1 MEPIYKRYS
10 QSKFDEKG
18 RLVGFDINCPD
29 NFNFGYDVV
38 DAIANE
44 EPKKRALVYCD
55 ESGNERTFT
64 FKEMS
69 DLSSKTANFLI
80 KQGIKKGDK
89 VMLILKRN
97 YEYWYVITALHKI
110 GAVSVPATHLLKTED
125 IVYRVNCIDVKAIV
139 CTGEDRVSH
148 CVYEAKTECKNLQK
162 LFSVREDVEGFI
174 RLDEAIK
181 NESASLSR
189 VDTNISEPFL
199 LYFTSGTT
207 GYPKPVTHNHT
218 YPLAHIITAQYWQN
232 VKDNGV
238 HLTVSDTGWGKASWG
253 KIYGQWLC
261 GTAIM
266 VYDYERFNSDE
277 ILRVIRQYGVTTFC
291 APPTV
296 YRFIVKNGFKAED
309 FKNVSYVTTAG
320 EALNPSIIEQFKEVT
335 GLLIREGFG
344 QTETTLLIG
353 NLANYDVKI
362 GSIGKPSPMYNVKIV
377 NDNGEECAPDETGE
391 IVVITNGG
399 RNEGICISRS
409 DNVSE
414 DGRVFIDNIYHTGDL
429 AYADADGYYYYV
441 SRKDDVIKSS
451 GYRIGPFEIEN
462 VLMKHESVQECAI
475 TGAPDEERGFVVKA
489 TIVLVK
495 GYEPSEELKTELK
508 EYVKSHTA
516 PYKYPRIIEFVEEL
530 PKTISGKIRRAEIRG
545 DVK

>member
-1 MEPIYKRYS
+1 MEPIYKKYS
-10 QSKFDEKG
+10 KSKFDENG
-18 RLVGFDINCPD
+18 RLIDFKIDCPE

-38 DAIANE
+38 DAIAEE
-44 EPKKRALVYCD
+44 EPDRKALIYLD
-55 ESGNERTFT
+55 ENGYERTFT
-64 FKEMS
+64 FKEIS
-69 DLSSKTANFLI
+69 DLSSKTANFLT

-97 YEYWYVITALHKI
+97 YEYWYTITALHKI
-110 GAVSVPATHLLKTED
+110 GAVAVPATHLLKTED
-125 IVYRVNCIDVKAIV
+125 IVYRVNCIDVKAVI

-148 CVYEAKTECKNLQK
+148 CVYEAKAECENLQK
-162 LFSVREDVEGFI
+162 LFCVRKDVDGFI

-181 NESASLSR
+181 TESADFER
-189 VDTNISEPFL
+189 VDTKIDEPFI

-218 YPLAHIITAQYWQN
+218 YPLAHIITAAYWQN
-232 VKDNGV
+232 VKDGGL

-261 GTAIM
+261 GTAVM

-277 ILRVIRQYGVTTFC
+277 ILRVIRDYGVTTFC

-320 EALNPSIIEQFKEVT
+320 ESLNPSIIEQFENVT

-353 NLANYDVKI
+353 NLVGCDVKV
-362 GSIGKPSPMYNVKIV
+362 GSIGKPSPLYNVKIV
-377 NDNGEECAPDETGE
+377 KDNGEECEPDETGE
-391 IVVITNGG
+391 IVVITNGD
-399 RNEGICISRS
+399 RDDGICISRGDS
-409 DNVSE
+409 GNDDS
-414 DGRVFIDNIYHTGDL
+414 RVFIDNVYHTGDL
-429 AYADADGYYYYV
+429 AYADKDGYYWYV

-475 TGAPDEERGFVVKA
+475 TGVPDEERGFVVKA
-489 TIVLVK
+489 TIVLVS
-495 GYEPSEELKTELK
+495 GYEGSEELKTELK
-508 EYVKSHTA
+508 EYVKTHTA
-516 PYKYPRIIEFVEEL
+516 PYKYPRIIEFVHEL

>member
-1 MEPIYKRYS
+1 MEPIYKKYS
-10 QSKFDEKG
+10 KSKFDENG
-18 RLVGFDINCPD
+18 RLIDFKIDCPE

-38 DAIANE
+38 DAIASA
-44 EPKKRALVYCD
+44 EPDKKALIYLD
-55 ESGNERTFT
+55 ENGYERTFT
-64 FKEMS
+64 FKEIS
-69 DLSSKTANFLI
+69 DLSSKTANFLT

-97 YEYWYVITALHKI
+97 YEYWYTITALHKI
-110 GAVSVPATHLLKTED
+110 GAVAVPATHLLKTED
-125 IVYRVNCIDVKAIV
+125 IVYRVNCIDVKAVI
-139 CTGEDRVSH
+139 CTGEDRVSQ
-148 CVYEAKTECKNLQK
+148 CVYEAKAECENLQK
-162 LFSVREDVEGFI
+162 LFCVRKDVDGFI

-181 NESASLSR
+181 TESADFER
-189 VDTNISEPFL
+189 VDTKIDEPFI

-207 GYPKPVTHNHT
+207 GYPKPVTHNFT
-218 YPLAHIITAQYWQN
+218 YPLAHIITAKYWQN
-232 VKDNGV
+232 VKDGGL

-261 GTAIM
+261 GTAVM

-277 ILRVIRQYGVTTFC
+277 ILRVIRDYGVTTFC

-320 EALNPSIIEQFKEVT
+320 ESLNPSIIEQFENVT

-353 NLANYDVKI
+353 NLVGCDVKV
-362 GSIGKPSPMYNVKIV
+362 GSIGKPSPLYNVKIV
-377 NDNGEECAPDETGE
+377 KDNGEECEPDETGE
-391 IVVITNGG
+391 IVVITNGD
-399 RNEGICISRS
+399 RDDGICISRGDS
-409 DNVSE
+409 GNDDS
-414 DGRVFIDNIYHTGDL
+414 RVFIDNVYHTGDL
-429 AYADADGYYYYV
+429 AYADKDGYYWYV

-475 TGAPDEERGFVVKA
+475 TGVPDEERGFVVKA
-489 TIVLVK
+489 TIVLVS
-495 GYEPSEELKTELK
+495 GYEGSEKLKTELK
-508 EYVKSHTA
+508 EYVKAHTA
-516 PYKYPRIIEFVEEL
+516 PYKYPRIIEFVHEL

>member
-1 MEPIYKRYS
+1 MEPIYKKYS
-10 QSKFDEKG
+10 KSKFDENG
-18 RLVGFDINCPD
+18 RLIDFKIDCPE

-38 DAIANE
+38 DAIASA
-44 EPKKRALVYCD
+44 EPDKKALIYLD
-55 ESGNERTFT
+55 ENGYERTFT
-64 FKEMS
+64 FKEIS
-69 DLSSKTANFLI
+69 DLSSKTANFLT

-97 YEYWYVITALHKI
+97 YEYWYTITALHKI
-110 GAVSVPATHLLKTED
+110 GAVAVPATHLLKTED
-125 IVYRVNCIDVKAIV
+125 IVYRVNCIDVKAVI
-139 CTGEDRVSH
+139 CTGEDRVAH
-148 CVYEAKTECKNLQK
+148 CVYEAKAECENLKNL
-162 LFSVREDVEGFI
+162 FCVRKDVEGFT

-181 NESASLSR
+181 TESADFER
-189 VDTNISEPFL
+189 VDTKIDEPFI

-218 YPLAHIITAQYWQN
+218 YPLAHIITAKYWQN
-232 VKDNGV
+232 VKDGGL

-261 GTAIM
+261 GTAVM

-277 ILRVIRQYGVTTFC
+277 ILRVIRDYGVTTFC

-320 EALNPSIIEQFKEVT
+320 ESLNPSIIEQFENVT

-353 NLANYDVKI
+353 NLVGCDVKV
-362 GSIGKPSPMYNVKIV
+362 GSIGKPSPLYNVKIV
-377 NDNGEECAPDETGE
+377 KDNGEECEPDEAGE
-391 IVVITNGG
+391 IVVITDSG
-399 RNEGICISRS
+399 RNDGICISRGDS
-409 DNVSE
+409 GNDDS
-414 DGRVFIDNIYHTGDL
+414 RVFIDNVYHTGDL
-429 AYADADGYYYYV
+429 AYADKDGYYWYV

-475 TGAPDEERGFVVKA
+475 TGVPDEERGFVVKA
-489 TIVLVK
+489 TIVLVS
-495 GYEPSEELKTELK
+495 GYEGSEELKTELK
-508 EYVKSHTA
+508 EFVKEHTA
-516 PYKYPRIIEFVEEL
+516 PYKYPRIIEFVPEL

>member
-10 QSKFDEKG
+10 ESKIDENG
-18 RLVGFDINCPD
+18 RLIGFDINCPD

-44 EPKKRALVYCD
+44 EPKKQALVYCD
-55 ESGNERTFT
+55 ENGNERKFT

-80 KQGIKKGDK
+80 KQGITKGDK

-110 GAVSVPATHLLKTED
+110 GAVAVPATHLLKTED

-139 CTGEDRVSH
+139 CTGEDRVAQ
-148 CVYEAKTECKNLQK
+148 CVYEAKAECKNLDK
-162 LFSVREDVEGFI
+162 LFCVREDVDGFT
-174 RLDEAIK
+174 RLDEAIE

-232 VKDNGV
+232 VKDNGL

-377 NDNGEECAPDETGE
+377 NDNGEECKPDETGE
-391 IVVITNGG
+391 IVVITNGE
-399 RNEGICISRS
+399 RNEGICISRI
-409 DNVSE
+409 DNDSE

-475 TGAPDEERGFVVKA
+475 TGVPDEERGFVVKA

-495 GYEPSEELKTELK
+495 GYEGSEELKTELK